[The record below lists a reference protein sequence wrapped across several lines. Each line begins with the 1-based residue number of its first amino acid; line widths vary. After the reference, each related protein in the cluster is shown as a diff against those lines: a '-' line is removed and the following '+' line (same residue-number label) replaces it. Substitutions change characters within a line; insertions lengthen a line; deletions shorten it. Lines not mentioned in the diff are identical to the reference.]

1 MCAGPQDS
9 TAPPPPTTTPSL
21 NNNEELNEFEKQGI
35 QFKVIT
41 EDMVPEALDFLW
53 EQFAPQATLMRNLDI
68 TRNWLMDE
76 MKFKACMKQ
85 KTSIAAIDR
94 QGNIIGIRLGKIV
107 NKKNWVAWLKDKL
120 YTKLVPYLLWA
131 LPAGVRNLP
140 IYFKIFNY
148 LEYDVW
154 KMFDQFSCDT
164 IYAANGLCSTRS
176 HGVRGLGTE
185 LVRRSEILA
194 RDMGCEVAVAIVTG
208 MYSERVFINLD
219 YKVLKE
225 LYYQNFRDEK
235 GELYLKDTRE
245 HSKCFTCVKVLSSPA
260 PVTKQQQQGEGQE
273 GEGTL
278 LVPA

>member
-1 MCAGPQDS
+1 V
-9 TAPPPPTTTPSL
+9 L
-21 NNNEELNEFEKQGI
+21 F
-35 QFKVIT
+35 
-41 EDMVPEALDFLW
+41 
-53 EQFAPQATLMRNLDI
+53 R
-68 TRNWLMDE
+68 
-76 MKFKACMKQ
+76 
-85 KTSIAAIDR
+85 SIAAIDAD
-94 QGNIIGIRLGKIV
+94 GNIIGIRLGKIV

-131 LPAGVRNLP
+131 LPVGVKNLP
-140 IYFKIFNY
+140 IYFKIFSY

-185 LVRRSEILA
+185 LVKRSEILA

-208 MYSERVFINLD
+208 MYSERVFLNLD

-225 LYYQNFRDEK
+225 LHYQNFRDEN

-245 HSKCFTCVKVLSSPA
+245 HTKCFTCVKVLSPC
-260 PVTKQQQQGEGQE
+260 QQQAKQVQEEEQQQAAEGVV
-273 GEGTL
+273 
-278 LVPA
+278 VPT